1 MTDQLA
7 IPTIADLER
16 ILDEHPEIRERLRR
30 KLLTDEERELPRV
43 VERLAE
49 QMRQM
54 AQTMT
59 EGFARIDAQFELV
72 YARIER
78 LEESHQRLEE
88 GQQRLESRIERL
100 EEGQQRLEES
110 HQRLEEGQQRLESR
124 IERLEESHQ
133 RLEESHQRLEEGQQR
148 LESRTGRLEESYKN
162 LTGMVMELIADKR
175 LRPRITQTLGLRR
188 PKLVKNPSRELPDEL
203 FDALDEAEQQGII
216 GENMAEAVELA
227 DLIISAVV
235 KEDGRP
241 AFVLVEISGVIH
253 QNDIQRAKER
263 AEALQ
268 AATGQPVFAVAA
280 GMELPDPQIQQ
291 AQESGVTLF
300 ELR

>member
-1 MTDQLA
+1 MTDELA

-59 EGFARIDAQFELV
+59 EGFARIDAQFKLV

-100 EEGQQRLEES
+100 EES
-110 HQRLEEGQQRLESR
+110 HQ
-124 IERLEESHQ
+124 RLEESHQ